1 MARTFSVD
9 TRVSSSSL
17 LARARRAARENGAAL
32 VGDEGSGRFS
42 HELVKSDYRM
52 VEQKVVVT
60 ITEKPRAAAM
70 ACGGGPLERA
80 LGLGVGTH
88 RRRPLSRPTPCR
100 STPGRTTALPFCVC
114 LDSDGGRSHRL
125 QVGEG
130 NVEGVR
136 GRVWFWPR

>member
-52 VEQKVVVT
+52 VEQKVVT
-60 ITEKPRAAAM
+60 ITDKHWLLPWPMVEAQLRE
-70 ACGGGPLERA
+70 L
-80 LGLGVGTH
+80 VG
-88 RRRPLSRPTPCR
+88 S
-100 STPGRTTALPFCVC
+100 A
-114 LDSDGGRSHRL
+114 
-125 QVGEG
+125 
-130 NVEGVR
+130 
-136 GRVWFWPR
+136 